1 MGEMTAIAMQ
11 KGGVGKTTT
20 AMNMSVGF
28 ALGGYRT
35 LLVDLDPQA
44 NASNGLGY
52 ETSSQEAGVYEWI
65 FETASE
71 ADSIHPTSTTGLDL
85 IPSSPDLNGAR
96 AELPR
101 QNSEYNELD
110 NAFKNVRNKYD
121 WILIDCPPSLGPLTL
136 NALRTCDSILIP
148 LQCEY
153 YALEGLSQLWK
164 TQKRIQNHWNH
175 DLRCLGILMTM
186 YDYRTNLSKE
196 VEEEVRSYFED
207 RVLET
212 VIPRN
217 VRISESPGFG
227 ESVISND
234 PMSRG
239 SKAYLRATEEVIR
252 REQQRTG

>member
-20 AMNMSVGF
+20 AMNMAVGF

-44 NASNGLGY
+44 NATNGLGY
-52 ETSSQEAGVYEWI
+52 EPSEEQAGIYEWI
-65 FETASE
+65 FETARKTE
-71 ADSIHPTSTTGLDL
+71 VIHSTTTRGLDL

-101 QNSEYNELD
+101 QGSEYNELN
-110 NAFKNVRNKYD
+110 NAFVDIRTEYD

-136 NALRTCDSILIP
+136 NALRTCDSLLIP

-153 YALEGLSQLWK
+153 YALEGLSQLWE
-164 TQKRIQNHWNH
+164 TQKRIQHHWNQN
-175 DLRCLGILMTM
+175 LRCLGILMTM

-207 RVLET
+207 TVLET

-217 VRISESPGFG
+217 VRISEAPGFG
-227 ESVISND
+227 ESVISHD
-234 PMSRG
+234 PTSRG